1 INWLNSHR
9 TEEPFF
15 LWMSFADPH
24 KPFTPPAPYCDMY
37 NPADMPSPLPQED
50 VSAKPPQ
57 YIRAREGQPYG
68 GYNLQ
73 KGWSDDHHREIVA
86 HYYGL
91 TTFIDDS
98 IARVLVELERLGL
111 DENTHVVFTSDHGEG
126 LGDHGIAAKPMMSY
140 ECVNRVPML
149 WRHPGMIEAGSRYDG
164 VMSHLDLTPTFID
177 LAGAEP
183 LPGME
188 GRSFARVLEGEAA
201 PHRDAVIV
209 ERITTLPAVEQEKE
223 ALVLRVKMLV
233 TDKWKLLHYGSAP
246 YGELYDVEND
256 PGDLHNLWDDT
267 AYEDVKQ
274 DLCQRL
280 LAELIDTELG
290 DPGVILK
297 QGGLGGSLRDARQ
310 MEKQPEARSQLHKR
324 IGSMD

>member
-1 INWLNSHR
+1 
-9 TEEPFF
+9 
-15 LWMSFADPH
+15 
-24 KPFTPPAPYCDMY
+24 
-37 NPADMPSPLPQED
+37 
-50 VSAKPPQ
+50 
-57 YIRAREGQPYG
+57 
-68 GYNLQ
+68 
-73 KGWSDDHHREIVA
+73 
-86 HYYGL
+86 
-91 TTFIDDS
+91 
-98 IARVLVELERLGL
+98 
-111 DENTHVVFTSDHGEG
+111 
-126 LGDHGIAAKPMMSY
+126 
-140 ECVNRVPML
+140 
-149 WRHPGMIEAGSRYDG
+149 
-164 VMSHLDLTPTFID
+164 
-177 LAGAEP
+177 AGAEP